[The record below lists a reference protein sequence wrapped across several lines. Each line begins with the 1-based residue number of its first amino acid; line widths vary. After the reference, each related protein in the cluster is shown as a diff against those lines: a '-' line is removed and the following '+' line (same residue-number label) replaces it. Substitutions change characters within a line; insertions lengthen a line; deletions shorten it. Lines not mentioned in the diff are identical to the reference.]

1 MDKAKIH
8 DLDVLRP
15 PKEFVRLGGND
26 IDISF
31 IPSGV
36 AIDVMSMQDELAAIE
51 GETEAVSKARFELVA
66 ELCAKITE
74 NQFPE
79 MTKKWLLQN
88 TDVLQLKR
96 LIELISEG
104 ITKSLASVGVDKD
117 DAEDPQKTATED

>member
-15 PKEFVRLGGND
+15 PQEFVRLGGND

-36 AIDVMSMQDELAAIE
+36 AIDVMSMQDQLTAIQ
-51 GETEAVSKARFELVA
+51 GETDDISKERFALVA

-74 NQFPE
+74 NQYPK
-79 MTKKWLLQN
+79 MDKAWLLKN

-104 ITKSLASVGVDKD
+104 ITKSLASVGVDAD
-117 DAEDPQKTATED
+117 DDEDPQKTATEG

>member
-1 MDKAKIH
+1 MGKAKIH

-36 AIDVMSMQDELAAIE
+36 AIDVMSMQDELASIQ
-51 GETEAVSKARFELVA
+51 GETDAVAKDRFGLVA

-74 NQFPE
+74 NQYPD
-79 MTKKWLLQN
+79 MDKTWLLKN

-104 ITKSLASVGVDKD
+104 ITKSLTTIFL
-117 DAEDPQKTATED
+117 PL